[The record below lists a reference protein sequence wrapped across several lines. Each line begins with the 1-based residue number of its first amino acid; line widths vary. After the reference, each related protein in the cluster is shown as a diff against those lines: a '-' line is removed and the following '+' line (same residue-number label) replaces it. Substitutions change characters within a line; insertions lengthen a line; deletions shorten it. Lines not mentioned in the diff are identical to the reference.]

1 MCPYFIKNTYYK
13 FYLYFVIRYVFL
25 FLIQLR
31 RLPEQIG
38 KLGSLVNLKISQ
50 NMLSYL
56 PQSLGKLYNLKY
68 LDLSK
73 NNLHYLPG
81 SMRNLHLISLDV
93 SNNDFPFV
101 DSYSMCKID
110 VPSLTECAARS
121 FLKIRFVCVIYN
133 LNSLFQF

>member
-1 MCPYFIKNTYYK
+1 MSILYLTKNIYYNL
-13 FYLYFVIRYVFL
+13 YLYFIIRYVFF
-25 FLIQLR
+25 FLIQLQ

-38 KLGSLVNLKISQ
+38 KLDSLVNLTVSQ

-93 SNNDFPFV
+93 SNNEFPFV
-101 DSYSMCKID
+101 DSYSICKLG
-110 VPSLTECAARS
+110 VLSLTECAARS
-121 FLKIRFVCVIYN
+121 FLKTRFVLYII
-133 LNSLFQF
+133 